1 MIRITPRLISIVYYM
16 SMSLCFIVPLI
27 FFTSWNNISYSI
39 NDTEPLP
46 LHTFHIDVCDLSSK
60 SAYVSGWAVIDGVVN
75 SRIRIFMLS
84 DDRKIELFTSMQRRP
99 DVSSYLKSPGTY
111 DRSGFY
117 ASKKS
122 LTNHSISKNIL
133 ISLTDTNGK
142 SYEAKYECM

>member
-1 MIRITPRLISIVYYM
+1 
-16 SMSLCFIVPLI
+16 
-27 FFTSWNNISYSI
+27 
-39 NDTEPLP
+39 
-46 LHTFHIDVCDLSSK
+46 
-60 SAYVSGWAVIDGVVN
+60 
-75 SRIRIFMLS
+75 MLS